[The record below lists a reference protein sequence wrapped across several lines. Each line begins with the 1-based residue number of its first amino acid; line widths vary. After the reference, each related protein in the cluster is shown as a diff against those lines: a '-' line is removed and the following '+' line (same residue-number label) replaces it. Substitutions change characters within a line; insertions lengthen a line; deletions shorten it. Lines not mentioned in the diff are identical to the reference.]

1 MTHGEYGLPPPSG
14 GEPVLVIG
22 GPGTGRADRD
32 RSTGRVIW
40 LDPSIAR
47 SQHLGGIRRR
57 RTRSA
62 AEVQGNDSN
71 LPRANRLSP
80 SAARATVMI
89 TTPARIAVTWSRPHP
104 WTGGWPTLRGSLAPA
119 SIRLRAYAY
128 ARDRSVPGLVRDIV
142 VRRLRSCPGLGP
154 RWDGQ
159 AW

>member
-1 MTHGEYGLPPPSG
+1 MLRSTLSTGFLHDPQSCGNPGPAANSAKPDGDGHRVCPMTHGEYGLPPPSG
-14 GEPVLVIG
+14 GGPVLVIG

-62 AEVQGNDSN
+62 AEVQGNDPN

-89 TTPARIAVTWSRPHP
+89 TTPARIAVT
-104 WTGGWPTLRGSLAPA
+104 
-119 SIRLRAYAY
+119 
-128 ARDRSVPGLVRDIV
+128 
-142 VRRLRSCPGLGP
+142 
-154 RWDGQ
+154 
-159 AW
+159 